1 MQVQR
6 QVTTDSR
13 HIWTVLDMRDNIVKT
28 LDFATILADGIE
40 FYRIPASNGGWLKI
54 TSVKKAPLQPVRCIR
69 VDAPDH
75 LFEVNNG
82 ILTHNTG
89 GGKSVLQRNIVFHCI
104 TRNDK
109 IQFMGIDLK
118 RVELSAYNGYKGVLC
133 IATTLVDAVEVLTF
147 ANNLMM
153 ERYAKMEKAGV
164 NNFADLP
171 GNGKALLVMV
181 DEASQLLDMSGGKGT
196 DEAKAEL
203 ELKGQAQSILG
214 SIARLGR
221 AAGVHLC
228 IAMQRCDAKTLGGG
242 ELREN
247 LGFRA
252 GCGSITSTASSML
265 FDDNTGTRTPS
276 NPKGRAAIMRI
287 GSKPQYIQVYYTKDA
302 NWLKELLHE
311 RGLNP
316 DMTPL
321 STGRSVTTSDETSV
335 SRLQSLELDSND
347 ADVDKMAEERQ
358 KAADEHKKAVE
369 MLDSGSD
376 LTIPT
381 LSGGEDNAPKAP
393 QEWDDDMDALT
404 ADE

>member
-1 MQVQR
+1 MRTQR
-6 QVTTDSR
+6 QITTDSR
-13 HIWTVLDMRDNIVKT
+13 HVWTVLDTRDNTVKT
-28 LDFATILADGIE
+28 LDFATILTNGVE
-40 FYRIPASNGGWLKI
+40 FYRIPATDGGWLKI

-69 VDAPDH
+69 VDATDH

-89 GGKSVLQRNIVFHCI
+89 GGKSVLQRNVVFHCI
-104 TRNDK
+104 MYNNK

-118 RVELSAYNGYKGVLC
+118 RVELSAYTEYKGVLC
-133 IATTLVDAVEVLTF
+133 IATTLTDAVEVLTF

-171 GNGKALLVMV
+171 GCGKALLVMV
-181 DEASQLLDMSGGKGT
+181 DEAGQLLDMSGGKGS

-203 ELKGQAQSILG
+203 ELKGQAQSILA

-221 AAGVHLC
+221 AAGIHLMV
-228 IAMQRCDAKTLGGG
+228 AMQRCNANMLGG
-242 ELREN
+242 ELKEN

-252 GCGSITSTASSML
+252 GCGSITTIASNML

-358 KAADEHKKAVE
+358 RAADEHKRAVE

-381 LSGGEDNAPKAP
+381 LSSGEDNTPKAP

>member
-1 MQVQR
+1 MQAQR

-13 HIWTVLDMRDNIVKT
+13 HIWTILDTRDNTIKT
-28 LDFATILADGIE
+28 LDFATILTNGVE
-40 FYRIPASNGGWLKI
+40 FYRIPAADGGWLKI

-69 VDAPDH
+69 VDATDH

-89 GGKSVLQRNIVFHCI
+89 GGKSVLQRNVVFHCI
-104 TRNDK
+104 MYNNK

-118 RVELSAYNGYKGVLC
+118 RVELSAYTEYKGVLC
-133 IATTLVDAVEVLTF
+133 IATTLTDAVEVLTF

-171 GNGKALLVMV
+171 GCGKALLVMV
-181 DEASQLLDMSGGKGT
+181 DEAGQLLDMSGGKGS

-203 ELKGQAQSILG
+203 ELKGQAQSILA

-221 AAGVHLC
+221 AAGIHLMV
-228 IAMQRCDAKTLGGG
+228 AMQRCNANMLGG
-242 ELREN
+242 ELKEN

-252 GCGSITSTASSML
+252 GCGSITTIASNML

>member
-1 MQVQR
+1 MRTQR
-6 QVTTDSR
+6 QVITDSR
-13 HIWTVLDMRDNIVKT
+13 HIWTVLDTRDNTVKT
-28 LDFATILADGIE
+28 LDFATILADGVE
-40 FYRIPASNGGWLKI
+40 FYRIPAAYGGWFKI
-54 TSVKKAPLQPVRCIR
+54 TNVKKASLQPVRCIR
-69 VDAPDH
+69 VDAQDH

-89 GGKSVLQRNIVFHCI
+89 GGKSVLQRNVVFHCI
-104 TRNDK
+104 MHSDD

-118 RVELSAYNGYKGVLC
+118 KVELSAYTGYKGVLC
-133 IATTLVDAVEVLTF
+133 IATTLTDAVEVLTF

-171 GNGKALLVMV
+171 NHGAALLVMV
-181 DEASQLLDMSGGKGT
+181 DEAGQLLDQSGGKGT

-203 ELKGQAQSILG
+203 ELKGQAQSIIG

-221 AAGVHLC
+221 AAGIFQM
-228 IAMQRCDAKTLGGG
+228 IATQRPDSRLIPG
-242 ELREN
+242 ELKEN

-252 GCGSITSTASSML
+252 GCGSITTIASNML

-358 KAADEHKKAVE
+358 KAADEHKRAVE

-381 LSGGEDNAPKAP
+381 LSGGEDNTPKAP

>member
-1 MQVQR
+1 MQAQR

-13 HIWTVLDMRDNIVKT
+13 HIWTVLDTRDNTIKT
-28 LDFATILADGIE
+28 FDFATILTNGVE
-40 FYRIPASNGGWLKI
+40 FYRIPAADGGWLKI

-69 VDAPDH
+69 VDATDH

-89 GGKSVLQRNIVFHCI
+89 GGKSVLQRNVVFHCI
-104 TRNDK
+104 MYNNK

-118 RVELSAYNGYKGVLC
+118 RVELSAYTEYKGVLC
-133 IATTLVDAVEVLTF
+133 IATTLTDAVEVLTF

-171 GNGKALLVMV
+171 GCGKALLVMV
-181 DEASQLLDMSGGKGT
+181 DEAGQLLDMSGGKGS

-203 ELKGQAQSILG
+203 ELKGQAQSILA

-221 AAGVHLC
+221 AAGIHLMV
-228 IAMQRCDAKTLGGG
+228 AMQRCNANMLGG
-242 ELREN
+242 ELKEN

-381 LSGGEDNAPKAP
+381 LSGGEDNTPKAP